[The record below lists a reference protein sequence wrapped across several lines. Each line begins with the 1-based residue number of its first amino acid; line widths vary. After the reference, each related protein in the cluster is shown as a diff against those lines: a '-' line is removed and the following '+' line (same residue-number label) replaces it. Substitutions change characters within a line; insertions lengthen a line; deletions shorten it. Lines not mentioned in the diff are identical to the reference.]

1 MLTEKDMTTV
11 SGYEV
16 EKKTL
21 ANIQANAPEVFR
33 EVKAC
38 FRHLRKHGVL
48 VYTYDDGYSLEAM
61 LAVRHIA
68 NDIGLTCYGNEPY
81 QLVVIDEESHK
92 EFCRDAKI

>member
-1 MLTEKDMTTV
+1 MLTVTTV

-21 ANIQANAPEVFR
+21 ANCSCPEVVK

-48 VYTYDDGYSLEAM
+48 IYTYDDGYSLEVKEVLM
-61 LAVRHIA
+61 SIA
-68 NDIGLTCYGNEPY
+68 YCIGLTFYSSYPHM
-81 QLVVIDEESHK
+81 LLVIDDESRP